1 MRAGHLRSSQDNSE
15 SISLDFLDGFVAHL
29 LGCIFVMVIDLPPEP
44 LNCIERYNHSLLDA
58 PNEQKY
64 VAALYWYIRMFMY
77 IYTYMCVCVFIYLCI
92 YIYISSDM
100 TLRSSMHRMRR
111 HMLLLCTGIC
121 TNIYVYI

>member
-1 MRAGHLRSSQDNSE
+1 MV
-15 SISLDFLDGFVAHL
+15 FVAYF
-29 LGCIFVMVIDLPPEP
+29 LGCIFVMVIDLSPEP
-44 LNCIERYNHSLLDA
+44 FNWIERYDPSLLDA

-64 VAALYWYIRMFMY
+64 IAALYWYIHMIMY
-77 IYTYMCVCVFIYLCI
+77 IYTYMYVCVFIYVCV
-92 YIYISSDM
+92 YVYISSNM